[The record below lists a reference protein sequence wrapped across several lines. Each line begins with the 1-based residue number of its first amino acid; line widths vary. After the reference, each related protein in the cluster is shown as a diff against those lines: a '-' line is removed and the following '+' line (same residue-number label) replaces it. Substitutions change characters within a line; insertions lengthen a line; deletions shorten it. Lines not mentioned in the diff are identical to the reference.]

1 VSHVF
6 FSSLQSW
13 WYGGARVFDVVV
25 AGTKTIANLD
35 LHGLSGKDAAYTTTL
50 AVTTTGPTLT
60 IVMLASKDKAKIS
73 AIEIHAAAIGSNSG
87 PLLIDCGSSSSY
99 TDSQSR
105 LWLADVYFDA
115 ESGVYNTSSAI
126 TNTAE
131 DTLYQTERTGVKV
144 TYSIPRPPGTYAVTL
159 HFAEI

>member
-1 VSHVF
+1 
-6 FSSLQSW
+6 L
-13 WYGGARVFDVVV
+13 VV
-25 AGTKTIANLD
+25 AGTKIANID
-35 LHGLSGKDAAYTTTL
+35 LMGLIGSKDAAYTTTL
-50 AVTTTGPTLT
+50 TVTTTGPTLT
-60 IVMLASKDKAKIS
+60 IAMMASTDKATIS
-73 AIEIHAAAIGSNSG
+73 AIEIHALAIAPIAPAPAPTKSPAIVAPTPPTNNG
-87 PLLIDCGSSSSY
+87 PILIDCGSSSSY

-126 TNTAE
+126 ADTAE